1 MLLRILSDAS
11 ECSEKWQTNNTISC
25 LMMID
30 MLQ

>member
-11 ECSEKWQTNNTISC
+11 ECSEKWQTNTISC